1 MIEKIASI
9 DQCDLYELPNAWGE
23 KIFTYITT
31 TPQTREI
38 CNDPRCLGI
47 DYTSKLQQACGDT
60 LKALSNEDKIT
71 LQEKETIVFNILR
84 GGLNFGL
91 RDALAQAFG
100 WNAHSSSFISAQ
112 RRRRA
117 DNPDEWEITEGDY
130 HKLYL
135 KPTSSIVFGDVVAT
149 GTSLEHA
156 LDILIHEAEQT
167 GCTIKNMIFFTIGGI
182 KTEAILARTAK
193 RLTSLFLDFE
203 GIHVVYIE
211 GRFIVPDHNTPL
223 TIKLTGTDLVRLD
236 AVMAPEFIASQ
247 YENPCYPIERC
258 TIYDAGSRAFLI
270 SEYAEDVLEYWQQ
283 NLELAE
289 QGMTFTQLV
298 NERFPEI
305 DATRY
310 ANTDLKA
317 LSIAQIEFFSQYI

>member
-1 MIEKIASI
+1 
-9 DQCDLYELPNAWGE
+9 
-23 KIFTYITT
+23 
-31 TPQTREI
+31 
-38 CNDPRCLGI
+38 
-47 DYTSKLQQACGDT
+47 
-60 LKALSNEDKIT
+60 
-71 LQEKETIVFNILR
+71 
-84 GGLNFGL
+84 
-91 RDALAQAFG
+91 
-100 WNAHSSSFISAQ
+100 
-112 RRRRA
+112 
-117 DNPDEWEITEGDY
+117 
-130 HKLYL
+130 
-135 KPTSSIVFGDVVAT
+135 
-149 GTSLEHA
+149 
-156 LDILIHEAEQT
+156 
-167 GCTIKNMIFFTIGGI
+167 
-182 KTEAILARTAK
+182 
-193 RLTSLFLDFE
+193 
-203 GIHVVYIE
+203 IHVVYIE

-317 LSIAQIEFFSQYI
+317 LSVSQIEFFSQYI